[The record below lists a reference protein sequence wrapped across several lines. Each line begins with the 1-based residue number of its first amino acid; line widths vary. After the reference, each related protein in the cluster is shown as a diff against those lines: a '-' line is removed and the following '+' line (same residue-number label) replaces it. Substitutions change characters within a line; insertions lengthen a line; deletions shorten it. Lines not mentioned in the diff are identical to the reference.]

1 MPPMRAP
8 AWLPM
13 PIRRTLR
20 VVRRYWRAAVRR
32 WMRVSAPA
40 RRAWRRSLHLRVV
53 TLTLVASSL
62 LVGGFGWFIADRS
75 TKILLDRAEDEVY
88 SQLQRKVDY
97 AYRQL
102 TVHRQVRDPKLST
115 TMNDTVTRLA
125 DGDPAESG
133 GAIVSLRA
141 DTFPADLEPVTST
154 KVDTASLI
162 TPEMIRDV
170 SGKSLV
176 VQQIRTAQVSGVQ
189 TKYLVYGSPVPTSFG
204 HVELYYLVPLTT
216 EDRAANQIR
225 TTVLV
230 TGLALVILLGVV
242 AGLVTRMV
250 VTPVRVAARTAQRL
264 SAGLLDQRMKVAGED
279 DLALLAA
286 SFNQMAANLQRQI
299 VRLEEMSRLQR
310 RFTSDVSHELRTP
323 LTTVRMAADL
333 IFAERDGFDPAVARS
348 AELLQAE
355 LDRFESL
362 LTDLLEIS
370 RFDAGFAALDAEHT
384 DLVPIVERVAERL
397 AGLAERV
404 GVTIDLRLPETPVI
418 AEVDPRRVERILRN
432 LIGNAVEHGER
443 KPVEVTLAT
452 DEAAVAIT
460 VRDHGVGL
468 KPGEERLV
476 FNRFW
481 RADPSRAR
489 QTGGTGLGLSIS
501 VEDARLHGGWLE
513 AWGEPGG
520 GAQFRL
526 TLPVRSGDRL
536 VAAPLPLIP
545 RDRAVDELPPP
556 PTPADRTTD
565 EAPASPLPPS
575 PIPGPQAPV
584 TRPSAAGPGASAA
597 GASAGGPAAKASDS
611 EPAAVVAGSSGSVSA
626 VSAVASAGADPTLA
640 VADAGEAAS
649 SDDAGSDTRP
659 DGACPSGGASPGD
672 LSVSGGTSAGGGGSR
687 AGGGVSVPGDRD
699 ADGEGVDEPAEVGR

>member
-1 MPPMRAP
+1 M
-8 AWLPM
+8 
-13 PIRRTLR
+13 
-20 VVRRYWRAAVRR
+20 VRRQWRAAVRR
-32 WMRVSAPA
+32 ARRLSAPA

-53 TLTLVASSL
+53 TLTLVMSSL
-62 LVGGFGWFIADRS
+62 LVGGFGWFIADHS
-75 TKILLDRAEDEVY
+75 TQILLDRAEDEVR
-88 SQLQRKVDY
+88 SQMTGKVDY

-102 TVHRQVRDPKLST
+102 TVHRTARDPKLPAT
-115 TMNDTVTRLA
+115 INDTVTRLA
-125 DGDPAESG
+125 DTDPAESG
-133 GAIVSLRA
+133 GAIVQLRA
-141 DTFPADLEPVTST
+141 DNVPDLKPVTST
-154 KVDTASLI
+154 KADTTALI
-162 TPEMIRDV
+162 TRQMRHAVAVDSQV
-170 SGKSLV
+170 S
-176 VQQIRTAQVSGVQ
+176 QQIRTTEVNGEPV
-189 TKYLVYGSPVPTSFG
+189 KYLVYGSPVPTSFG

-225 TTVLV
+225 ATVLV
-230 TGLALVILLGVV
+230 TGLALVILLGML

-264 SAGLLDQRMKVAGED
+264 SAGLLDQRMKVDGED

-333 IFAERDGFDPAVARS
+333 IFTERDEFEPAVARS

-384 DLVPIVERVAERL
+384 DLVPIVQRVAERL
-397 AGLAERV
+397 EGLAERV
-404 GVTIDLRLPETPVI
+404 GVTIELRLPDTPVI

-432 LIGNAVEHGER
+432 LVGNAVEHGEH
-443 KPVEVTLAT
+443 KPVEVTMAT
-452 DEAAVAIT
+452 DDAAVAVT

-489 QTGGTGLGLSIS
+489 QTGGTGLGLSIA

-526 TLPVRSGDRL
+526 TIPVRSGDRL

-545 RDRAVDELPPP
+545 RDRAIDAVA
-556 PTPADRTTD
+556 T
-565 EAPASPLPPS
+565 PPS
-575 PIPGPQAPV
+575 LPAAPSSGK
-584 TRPSAAGPGASAA
+584 TEQAAGPSSGRTEQAA
-597 GASAGGPAAKASDS
+597 GSSSGRTEQAAAPPAGETAAPG
-611 EPAAVVAGSSGSVSA
+611 EVPAAVDANER
-626 VSAVASAGADPTLA
+626 AD
-640 VADAGEAAS
+640 DEAH
-649 SDDAGSDTRP
+649 G
-659 DGACPSGGASPGD
+659 
-672 LSVSGGTSAGGGGSR
+672 
-687 AGGGVSVPGDRD
+687 
-699 ADGEGVDEPAEVGR
+699 DEPAEVTR

>member
-1 MPPMRAP
+1 MPV
-8 AWLPM
+8 
-13 PIRRTLR
+13 RRTLR
-20 VVRRYWRAAVRR
+20 VVRRQWRIGVRHGR
-32 WMRVSAPA
+32 RLSAPA

-53 TLTLVASSL
+53 TLTLVTSSL

-75 TKILLDRAEDEVY
+75 TQILLDRAEDEV
-88 SQLQRKVDY
+88 QAQMEGKVRY
-97 AYRQL
+97 AYQQL
-102 TVHRQVRDPKLST
+102 SVHRQVRDQELPAT
-115 TMNDTVTRLA
+115 IIATVDRLA
-125 DGDPAESG
+125 DGDSTESG

-141 DTFPADLEPVTST
+141 DTIPEIKPDSSITVETEP
-154 KVDTASLI
+154 LI
-162 TPEMIRDV
+162 TREMVREV
-170 SGKSLV
+170 AESEQV
-176 VQQIRTAQVSGVQ
+176 AQQIRTLEVAGTR

-230 TGLALVILLGVV
+230 TGLALVILLGIV
-242 AGLVTRMV
+242 AWLVTRMV

-264 SAGLLDQRMKVAGED
+264 SAGLLDQRMRVDGED

-333 IFAERDGFDPAVARS
+333 IFSEREEFDPAVARS

-370 RFDAGFAALDAEHT
+370 RFDAGFAALDAEHS

-404 GVTIDLRLPETPVI
+404 GVSIELRLPETPVI
-418 AEVDPRRVERILRN
+418 AEVDPRRIERVLRN
-432 LIGNAVEHGER
+432 LVGNAVEHGEGR
-443 KPVEVTLAT
+443 PVEVTLAT
-452 DEAAVAIT
+452 DEAAVAVT

-526 TLPVRSGDRL
+526 TVPVRTGDRL

-545 RDRAVDELPPP
+545 RDRAVDAVPP
-556 PTPADRTTD
+556 AIAA
-565 EAPASPLPPS
+565 APA
-575 PIPGPQAPV
+575 
-584 TRPSAAGPGASAA
+584 AA
-597 GASAGGPAAKASDS
+597 D
-611 EPAAVVAGSSGSVSA
+611 EI
-626 VSAVASAGADPTLA
+626 T
-640 VADAGEAAS
+640 
-649 SDDAGSDTRP
+649 
-659 DGACPSGGASPGD
+659 
-672 LSVSGGTSAGGGGSR
+672 
-687 AGGGVSVPGDRD
+687 
-699 ADGEGVDEPAEVGR
+699 DEPAETAEVVR

>member
-1 MPPMRAP
+1 MPV
-8 AWLPM
+8 
-13 PIRRTLR
+13 RRTLR
-20 VVRRYWRAAVRR
+20 VVRRYWRVGLRR
-32 WMRVSAPA
+32 FETTSEPA
-40 RRAWRRSLHLRVV
+40 RRAWRRSLQLRVV
-53 TLTLVASSL
+53 ALTLVASSL
-62 LVGGFGWFIADRS
+62 LVGAFGYFVAERS
-75 TKILLDRAEDEVY
+75 AKILLIRAQDEVKASMTNKATY
-88 SQLQRKVDY
+88 AIQQLS
-97 AYRQL
+97 
-102 TVHRQVRDPKLST
+102 VHRTASDPKLQNT
-115 TMNDTVTRLA
+115 FNLTVARLA
-125 DGDPAESG
+125 EGDPAESG
-133 GAIVSLRA
+133 GSIVSMRA
-141 DTFPADLEPVTST
+141 EQYPDVTPVTSPSVPT
-154 KVDTASLI
+154 NELI
-162 TPEMIRDV
+162 TPQLSRAV
-170 SGKSLV
+170 SHNGKEAYQV
-176 VQQIRTAQVSGVQ
+176 RTTRIDGRT

-204 HVELYYLVPLTT
+204 HVELYYMVPLTT
-216 EDRAANQIR
+216 EDSAANQIR

-242 AGLVTRMV
+242 AGLVTRLV

-264 SAGLLDQRMKVAGED
+264 SAGLLDQRMRVDGED

-333 IFAERDGFDPAVARS
+333 IFAERDEFDPAVARS

-404 GVTIDLRLPETPVI
+404 GVALELRLPDTPVI
-418 AEVDPRRVERILRN
+418 AEVDPRRVERVLRN
-432 LIGNAVEHGER
+432 LVGNAVEHGEGR
-443 KPVEVTLAT
+443 PVVVTLASE
-452 DEAAVAIT
+452 DGAVAIT
-460 VRDHGVGL
+460 VRDHGIGL

-501 VEDARLHGGWLE
+501 AEDARLHGGWLE
-513 AWGEPGG
+513 AWGSPGE

-545 RDRAVDELPPP
+545 RDR
-556 PTPADRTTD
+556 TPA
-565 EAPASPLPPS
+565 L
-575 PIPGPQAPV
+575 
-584 TRPSAAGPGASAA
+584 
-597 GASAGGPAAKASDS
+597 
-611 EPAAVVAGSSGSVSA
+611 PAAV
-626 VSAVASAGADPTLA
+626 P
-640 VADAGEAAS
+640 
-649 SDDAGSDTRP
+649 
-659 DGACPSGGASPGD
+659 
-672 LSVSGGTSAGGGGSR
+672 
-687 AGGGVSVPGDRD
+687 
-699 ADGEGVDEPAEVGR
+699 DEPAGDPGEKAEVR

>member
-1 MPPMRAP
+1 MHAP

-13 PIRRTLR
+13 PVRRTLR
-20 VVRRYWRAAVRR
+20 TVRREWRVGVRR
-32 WMRVSAPA
+32 GWRVAAPA

-62 LVGGFGWFIADRS
+62 LVGAFGWFIANRS
-75 TKILLDRAEDEVY
+75 TQILLDRAEDEVHA
-88 SQLQRKVDY
+88 QMLGKVEY
-97 AYRQL
+97 AYQQL
-102 TVHRQVRDPKLST
+102 TVHRQVFDRTLPAT
-115 TMNDTVTRLA
+115 IIDTVNRLA
-125 DGDPAESG
+125 DGDSAQSG

-141 DTFPADLEPVTST
+141 DNFPELKPVTSV
-154 KVDTASLI
+154 KVDTTSLI
-162 TPEMIRDV
+162 TPEMVHAVADGQV
-170 SGKSLV
+170 A
-176 VQQIRTAQVSGVQ
+176 QQIRTATIGGVR

-216 EDRAANQIR
+216 EDQAANEIR

-230 TGLALVILLGVV
+230 TGMALVILLGVV

-264 SAGLLDQRMKVAGED
+264 SAGLLDQRMKVDGED

-333 IFAERDGFDPAVARS
+333 LFSEREDFDPAVARS

-370 RFDAGFAALDAEHT
+370 RFDAGFAALDAEYT

-397 AGLAERV
+397 AGLGERV

-418 AEVDPRRVERILRN
+418 AEVDPRRIERVLRN
-432 LIGNAVEHGER
+432 LVGNAVEHGEGR
-443 KPVEVTLAT
+443 PVEVTLAT
-452 DEAAVAIT
+452 DEAAVAVT

-468 KPGEERLV
+468 KQGEERLV

-489 QTGGTGLGLSIS
+489 QTGGTGLGLSIA

-526 TLPVRSGDRL
+526 TVPVRSGDRL

-545 RDRAVDELPPP
+545 RDRAVDAR
-556 PTPADRTTD
+556 PAAI
-565 EAPASPLPPS
+565 EAAPAPDDD
-575 PIPGPQAPV
+575 V
-584 TRPSAAGPGASAA
+584 AG
-597 GASAGGPAAKASDS
+597 
-611 EPAAVVAGSSGSVSA
+611 EPAGVA
-626 VSAVASAGADPTLA
+626 
-640 VADAGEAAS
+640 
-649 SDDAGSDTRP
+649 R
-659 DGACPSGGASPGD
+659 
-672 LSVSGGTSAGGGGSR
+672 
-687 AGGGVSVPGDRD
+687 
-699 ADGEGVDEPAEVGR
+699 

>member
-1 MPPMRAP
+1 MHAP

-13 PIRRTLR
+13 PVRRTLR
-20 VVRRYWRAAVRR
+20 VVRRQWRIGLRHGLR
-32 WMRVSAPA
+32 LSAPA

-62 LVGGFGWFIADRS
+62 LVGAFGWFIADRS
-75 TKILLDRAEDEVY
+75 TQILLDRAEDEV
-88 SQLQRKVDY
+88 QAQMQGKVKY
-97 AYRQL
+97 AYDQL
-102 TVHRQVRDPKLST
+102 TVHPQVRDPKLPAT
-115 TMNDTVTRLA
+115 IIDTVNRLA
-125 DGDPAESG
+125 DGDSAESG

-141 DTFPADLEPVTST
+141 DALPELKPVTSV
-154 KVDTASLI
+154 KVGTSPLI
-162 TPEMIRDV
+162 TPEMVRRV
-170 SGKSLV
+170 SGAGEV
-176 VQQIRTAQVSGVQ
+176 AQQIRTVEVGGAKI
-189 TKYLVYGSPVPTSFG
+189 KYLVYGSPVPTSFG

-230 TGLALVILLGVV
+230 TGLALVILLGIV
-242 AGLVTRMV
+242 AWLVTRMV

-264 SAGLLDQRMKVAGED
+264 SAGLLDQRMKVDGED

-286 SFNQMAANLQRQI
+286 SFNQMAAN
-299 VRLEEMSRLQR
+299 QR

-333 IFAERDGFDPAVARS
+333 IFSEREDFDPAVARS

-397 AGLAERV
+397 SGLAERV
-404 GVTIDLRLPETPVI
+404 GVTLDLRLPDTPVI
-418 AEVDPRRVERILRN
+418 AEVDPRRIERVLRN
-432 LIGNAVEHGER
+432 LVGNAVEHGEGR
-443 KPVEVTLAT
+443 PVEVTLAA
-452 DEAAVAIT
+452 DEAAVAVT

-526 TLPVRSGDRL
+526 TVPVRSGDRL

-545 RDRAVDELPPP
+545 RDRAIDAVPL
-556 PTPADRTTD
+556 AI
-565 EAPASPLPPS
+565 EAAPS
-575 PIPGPQAPV
+575 AEIPG
-584 TRPSAAGPGASAA
+584 AAT
-597 GASAGGPAAKASDS
+597 SDK
-611 EPAAVVAGSSGSVSA
+611 SG
-626 VSAVASAGADPTLA
+626 
-640 VADAGEAAS
+640 
-649 SDDAGSDTRP
+649 
-659 DGACPSGGASPGD
+659 
-672 LSVSGGTSAGGGGSR
+672 
-687 AGGGVSVPGDRD
+687 
-699 ADGEGVDEPAEVGR
+699 EPAEVTR

>member
-1 MPPMRAP
+1 
-8 AWLPM
+8 
-13 PIRRTLR
+13 
-20 VVRRYWRAAVRR
+20 VVRRQWRIGLRHAHRL
-32 WMRVSAPA
+32 SAPA

-75 TKILLDRAEDEVY
+75 TQILLDRAEDEVHG
-88 SQLQRKVDY
+88 QMQGKVEY
-97 AYRQL
+97 AIAQL
-102 TVHRQVRDPKLST
+102 TVHPQVRDPKLPAT
-115 TMNDTVTRLA
+115 LIDTVNRLA
-125 DGDPAESG
+125 DGDSAESG

-141 DTFPADLEPVTST
+141 ESYPELKPVTSV
-154 KVDTASLI
+154 KVDTSSLI
-162 TPEMIRDV
+162 TPE
-170 SGKSLV
+170 LV
-176 VQQIRTAQVSGVQ
+176 RAVNGDGQVSQRIG
-189 TKYLVYGSPVPTSFG
+189 TSDEKIKYLVYGSPVPTSFG

-264 SAGLLDQRMKVAGED
+264 SAGLLDQRMKVDGED

-333 IFAERDGFDPAVARS
+333 IFSEREEFEPAVARS

-370 RFDAGFAALDAEHT
+370 RFDAGFAALDAEHA

-397 AGLAERV
+397 TGLAERV
-404 GVTIDLRLPETPVI
+404 GVVIELRLPDTPVI
-418 AEVDPRRVERILRN
+418 AEVDPRRIERVLRN
-432 LIGNAVEHGER
+432 LVGNAVEHGEGR
-443 KPVEVTLAT
+443 PVEVTLAA
-452 DEAAVAIT
+452 DEAAVAVT

-526 TLPVRSGDRL
+526 TVPVRSGDRL

-545 RDRAVDELPPP
+545 RDRAVDAV
-556 PTPADRTTD
+556 PAAP
-565 EAPASPLPPS
+565 EA
-575 PIPGPQAPV
+575 G
-584 TRPSAAGPGASAA
+584 AAGPGAPLGRS
-597 GASAGGPAAKASDS
+597 
-611 EPAAVVAGSSGSVSA
+611 
-626 VSAVASAGADPTLA
+626 T
-640 VADAGEAAS
+640 
-649 SDDAGSDTRP
+649 
-659 DGACPSGGASPGD
+659 
-672 LSVSGGTSAGGGGSR
+672 
-687 AGGGVSVPGDRD
+687 
-699 ADGEGVDEPAEVGR
+699 DEPAEVAR